1 MHAYAFFPPEFY
13 LFFLFS
19 FFFFGD
25 RPFFLLLSGSFLHPL
40 LYDLRWLALLL
51 LLVSGFGTV
60 MYKRVDPSPESF
72 LKLRPCIII

>member
-1 MHAYAFFPPEFY
+1 MPM
-13 LFFLFS
+13 LFS
-19 FFFFGD
+19 PRVLPLFSFFFFFFGD